1 MSLFPLISQPDVGA
15 LTATEGLPLYREV
28 DWDFRTNKPVWKG
41 GNPVYV
47 TGARAVLVWAW
58 NALHTERFAHDVFSS
73 DYGPDFSTLRD
84 KPYTE
89 EVRQAEAIRII
100 RETLLV
106 NPYITDVTQVSA
118 EFADSTLTLRFKL
131 TTIYGEVSIDGCDIT
146 L

>member
-1 MSLFPLISQPDVGA
+1 MSLFPLIDRPDDGVIA
-15 LTATEGLPLYREV
+15 AAANLPLYRET
-28 DWDFRTNKPVWKG
+28 DWNFQTNEPVWRG
-41 GNPVYV
+41 GNPVMV

-73 DYGPDFSTLRD
+73 DYGPDFSTLRG

-100 RETLLV
+100 RESLLV

>member
-73 DYGPDFSTLRD
+73 DYGPDFSTLRG

>member
-1 MSLFPLISQPDVGA
+1 M
-15 LTATEGLPLYREV
+15 
-28 DWDFRTNKPVWKG
+28 
-41 GNPVYV
+41 
-47 TGARAVLVWAW
+47 
-58 NALHTERFAHDVFSS
+58 
-73 DYGPDFSTLRD
+73 GPDFSTLRG